1 VDLSTEITYRTSRA
15 GGKGGQNVN
24 KVETAVEA
32 WWNPAS
38 TVFLSEEDKA
48 RVTDKLRNRIN
59 KEGWLMVRATETRTQ
74 LENKALARQ
83 KLEALVEAALIRPKP
98 RKATRP
104 SRAAKEKRLDGKKRD
119 AFKKAL
125 RRKDW

>member
-1 VDLSTEITYRTSRA
+1 MDLSTEITYRTSRA